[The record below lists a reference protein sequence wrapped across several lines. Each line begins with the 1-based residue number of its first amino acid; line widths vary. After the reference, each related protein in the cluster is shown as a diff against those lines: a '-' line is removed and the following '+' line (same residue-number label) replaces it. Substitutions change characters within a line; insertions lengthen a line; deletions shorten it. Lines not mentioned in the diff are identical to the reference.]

1 MGLGW
6 VRRPGIVG
14 YAKIPGRV
22 EKITNSYMQPST
34 VLGMYYYLSLP
45 GPLDYQQATM
55 LSDGARRRR
64 VKFPRLRGL
73 RALVFIE
80 ILYYIAYNVTNFWFL
95 STLCI

>member
-1 MGLGW
+1 
-6 VRRPGIVG
+6 
-14 YAKIPGRV
+14 
-22 EKITNSYMQPST
+22 MQPS
-34 VLGMYYYLSLP
+34 VLGTYYYLSLP
-45 GPLDYQQATM
+45 GPLDDQQATM
-55 LSDGARRRR
+55 LIRLSNGARRRR